1 MTEKDGGGKSDAPM
15 RSGDPTPPPHMSDL
29 DRRVFTASRLC
40 LSAFVPPGLPPALDP
55 AMPLPLPPFD
65 LDLLRS
71 FVAIADCGGF
81 SRAAERVG
89 RTQSTISLQ
98 IKRLEA
104 GLGQTLF
111 QRDGGRGG
119 RTVLT
124 PQGEVLLTYARQ
136 ILEISNAARLRLME
150 PEVDGVVRLGTPED
164 FATVHLADV
173 LARFARAYPHVALA
187 VHCDFTVNLLDGFS
201 KGQYDLVLFKRAL
214 QPGLAPDT
222 LQAGGAAVWRETLVW
237 VAGSRFVVP
246 AGAPLPLVLA
256 PAPDVYRRGTLA
268 ALDAAGRPWRIV
280 LTSPSLAGVQ
290 AAVRAGLGV
299 TVLPHEMVP
308 PDLVVLAETAHG
320 LPVLPATEIVLYRA
334 PGGASPAAIRLGD
347 HIVQSLEAAAGPR

>member
-1 MTEKDGGGKSDAPM
+1 M
-15 RSGDPTPPPHMSDL
+15 PT
-29 DRRVFTASRLC
+29 
-40 LSAFVPPGLPPALDP
+40 
-55 AMPLPLPPFD
+55 PLPPFD

-71 FVAIADCGGF
+71 FTAIADCGGF
-81 SRAAERVG
+81 SRAAERIG

-111 QRDGGRGG
+111 LREGGRGG

-124 PQGEVLLTYARQ
+124 PQGEILLTYARQ
-136 ILEISNAARLRLME
+136 ILQISDEARARLME
-150 PEVDGVVRLGTPED
+150 PEVGGIVRLGTPED

-173 LARFARAYPHVALA
+173 LARFARAYPQVALA

-214 QPGLAPDT
+214 QPDQAPDAAD
-222 LQAGGAAVWRETLVW
+222 AGGAAVWREALVW
-237 VAGSRFVVP
+237 VAGARLVLA
-246 AGAPLPLVLA
+246 AGEPLPLVLA

-268 ALDAAGRPWRIV
+268 ALDAAGRPWRMV
-280 LTSPSLAGVQ
+280 LTSPSLAGLQ

-299 TVLPHEMVP
+299 TVLPREMVP
-308 PDLVVLAETAHG
+308 ADLVVLGEAEHR

-334 PGGASPAAIRLGD
+334 PGARAPAAERLGD
-347 HIVQSLEAAAGPR
+347 HIVQSLEAAAARG